1 MKTIR
6 ILIPTYNEQD
16 NVEPLAAEIAK
27 HFEKELPK
35 YNYYINFIDNKS
47 QDNTR
52 QVIRK
57 MAKSNPRIKA
67 IFNAKN
73 FGQFNSPFYGLVA
86 AGLPPSDCT
95 ITMCADFQDPVS
107 NIAKY
112 VKEWETGAQVVAG
125 VKAKSKESFIMR
137 FLRTRYYKFI
147 RKVST
152 VKHIEH
158 FTGSALY
165 DQSFIDI
172 LRDIKDPIPFMRG
185 MVPEF
190 CGNIATIEYTQEK
203 RRAGKTSNNWKTLYD
218 GAMLSF
224 TTYTKRFP
232 RYATIWGFLLTGL
245 SVLALVGLGVC
256 RIFFEFEPWYF
267 LFAGLSMFSFINLFF
282 IGILGE
288 YIVNMN
294 LRLLNRPL
302 VIEEERVNVNN

>member
-16 NVEPLAAEIAK
+16 NVKPLAADIAK
-27 HFEKELPK
+27 HFKEKLPN
-35 YNYYINFIDNKS
+35 YDYYIQFIDNKS
-47 QDNTR
+47 PDNTR
-52 QVIRK
+52 QIIRR
-57 MAKSNPRIKA
+57 MAKVNPRIKA

-73 FGQFNSPFYGLVA
+73 FGQFNSPFYGLIA
-86 AGLPPSDCT
+86 IDIPPSDCT

-112 VKEWETGAQVVAG
+112 VHEWEKGAQVVAG
-125 VKAKSKESFIMR
+125 VKSKSKENFFMR

-147 RKVST
+147 RRVST

-165 DQSFIDI
+165 DQSFIEI
-172 LRDIKDPIPFMRG
+172 LRTIKDPTPFMRG

-190 CGNIATIEYTQEK
+190 CGNIATVEYTQEK
-203 RRAGKTSNNWKTLYD
+203 RRAGKTSNNWKSLYD

-232 RYATIWGFLLTGL
+232 RCATIWGCILTGFSIL
-245 SVLALVGLGVC
+245 SLVALGVL
-256 RIFFEFEPWYF
+256 RIFFVFEPYYF
-267 LFAGLSMFSFINLFF
+267 LFAGLSLFSFINLFF

-294 LRLLNRPL
+294 VRLLNRPL
-302 VIEEERVNVNN
+302 VIEEERINC